1 MNSSVA
7 ALKQHF
13 ENLFPGKWVDA
24 DARQKTLLTGL
35 NQIDH
40 SLTKGIARQRITEWT
55 GSSSSGKSTILRAV
69 IKQWCLAGFDV
80 AFIDAENKLVAAD
93 WTSINQD
100 NGAATAPNMGKFWVI
115 RNLEANA
122 AHSKNYLWAAD
133 ELIRANAFD
142 VVVLDAGT
150 RSHRTPI
157 SSRIYARLQ
166 NSLGKSKTA
175 LVILQDIENHSV
187 PEGSPDAQKRTPSRS
202 SSGWGSYAQLNF
214 HWGSEIN
221 RVSGLH
227 GTITIAPSINCEV
240 IKDGITRDAEV
251 SVVSHVVNRLFT
263 HAPVPDR
270 RIAKARSAA
279 AVVTSRSK

>member
-1 MNSSVA
+1 MKSSVA

-24 DARQKTLLTGL
+24 DARQNTLLTGL

-100 NGAATAPNMGKFWVI
+100 NSAASTPNMGKFWVI
-115 RNLEANA
+115 RNLESNA
-122 AHSKNYLWAAD
+122 THSKNYLWAAD

-142 VVVLDAGT
+142 VVVLDVGT
-150 RSHRTPI
+150 RSHR
-157 SSRIYARLQ
+157 SSINSRVYARLQ
-166 NSLGKSKTA
+166 NSLGKSKSA

-187 PEGSPDAQKRTPSRS
+187 SEERTP
-202 SSGWGSYAQLNF
+202 SGWGSYAQLNF

-240 IKDGITRDAEV
+240 IKDGITRDADV

-270 RIAKARSAA
+270 RIPKVRQSTVS
-279 AVVTSRSK
+279 VVNR